1 MIDLPEFPLQYT
13 HKETGKLF
21 HGKTLVPGELVLLKD
36 PESGDKFEV
45 TKSRITKY
53 YKGSKDNRYK
63 NKPSHCRPQAMRKK
77 RLRGIKRNE
86 FAQWLNGEAI

>member
-1 MIDLPEFPLQYT
+1 MIELPEFPLQYT

-36 PESGDKFEV
+36 PDSGDKFEV
-45 TKSRITKY
+45 SKSRITKY

-63 NKPSHCRPQAMRKK
+63 NKPIHSRPTSGKSK
-77 RLRGIKRNE
+77 RLKGIKRDEYLN
-86 FAQWLNGEAI
+86 WLNGEAI